1 MWNEL
6 KKPSGI
12 FLFIEQSNFPVCSII
27 QIDRLFKILKSNI
40 AHDITDHKLKAI
52 LIMWMDVQK

>member
-52 LIMWMDVQK
+52 LIM